1 MKTVQVTGNFDN
13 WAKGNAP
20 LAKESGTFRDQIR
33 VDKKQKLVFKF
44 VVNET
49 EWVTTGNYK
58 SEFDENGIENNYIDA
73 DELIEV
79 EEFEQED
86 VDENKGVSGS
96 AFTGIGGSGK
106 EEDVLGVF
114 GDQDEDL
121 VKEREEPSHSKDTG
135 DALTVTSSFATIST
149 NDSTSDSKYENI
161 EDNPQYDREDVEDG
175 ARVGNEEED
184 DYTNANQFN
193 TPTNSI
199 FNSTDLYTPADRN
212 NKDPILSTADTTI
225 SNVDSSSQ
233 RMSNASKQTLS
244 QVNVSDEDKLTGRK
258 DEIVE
263 ILKVPGSFPSPT
275 SSETN
280 SNLNYFENKQPVK
293 RETFISKFKNL
304 FKS

>member
-1 MKTVQVTGNFDN
+1 M
-13 WAKGNAP
+13 
-20 LAKESGTFRDQIR
+20 KESGTFKGQIK

-96 AFTGIGGSGK
+96 AFTGIGGVGK

-233 RMSNASKQTLS
+233 RISNASKQTLS
-244 QVNVSDEDKLTGRK
+244 QVNVSGEDKLTGRK

>member
-1 MKTVQVTGNFDN
+1 M
-13 WAKGNAP
+13 
-20 LAKESGTFRDQIR
+20 KESGTFKGQIK

-96 AFTGIGGSGK
+96 AFTGIGGVGK

-184 DYTNANQFN
+184 DYINANQFN

>member
-1 MKTVQVTGNFDN
+1 M
-13 WAKGNAP
+13 
-20 LAKESGTFRDQIR
+20 KESGTFKGQIK

-184 DYTNANQFN
+184 DYINANQFN

-199 FNSTDLYTPADRN
+199 FNSTDLSTPADRN